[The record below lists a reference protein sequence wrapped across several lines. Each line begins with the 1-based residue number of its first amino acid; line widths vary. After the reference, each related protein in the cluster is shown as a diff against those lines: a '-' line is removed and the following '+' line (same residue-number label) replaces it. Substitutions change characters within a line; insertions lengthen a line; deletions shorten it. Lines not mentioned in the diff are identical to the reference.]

1 MLSYLLTQLQRPLP
15 QHALTR
21 LAAWLGNC
29 DKTWVKNR
37 LIDLFSKAYTVQWEE
52 AIGKSRDDYATFNDF
67 FTRALEPNAR
77 PLPDT
82 DGLVSPCDGVLSEYG
97 PINRGHLIQAKG
109 IDYPLQRLLG
119 CTKNESTLFDK
130 HNFCT
135 IYLAPKDY
143 HRIHMPQTGTLT
155 RCVHIPG
162 RLFSV
167 SQGTANYLPGLFC
180 RNERLVCWF
189 EDQQKQPFV
198 MVLVGAMMVGGMQT
212 VWHGQYLH
220 RSREAVLE
228 TLLPT
233 ESVTLQRGDEMGRFL
248 MGSTVI
254 IITSQAISR
263 AQSST
268 QSIKLNEVLD

>member
-29 DKTWVKNR
+29 STPWIKNG
-37 LIDLFSKAYTVQWEE
+37 LIGLFSKAYTIHWEE
-52 AIGKSRDDYATFNDF
+52 AVGKCRDDYATFNDF

-77 PLPDT
+77 PLPDSE
-82 DGLVSPCDGVLSEYG
+82 GLTSPCDGVLSEYG
-97 PINRGHLIQAKG
+97 AINRGRLLQAKG

-119 CTKNESTLFDK
+119 CSKNESALFNR
-130 HNFCT
+130 HHFFT
-135 IYLAPKDY
+135 VYLAPKDY

-167 SQGTANYLPGLFC
+167 SQGTANHLPGLFC

-212 VWHGQYLH
+212 VWHGQYQH
-220 RSREAVLE
+220 RTRESVME
-228 TLLPT
+228 TALPP
-233 ESVTLQRGDEMGRFL
+233 EPVTLQRGEEMGRFL

-254 IITSQAISR
+254 IITSEPINR
-263 AQSST
+263 TSST
-268 QSIKLNEVLD
+268 TNSLKLNETLS